1 MPTIAPVPTPTMSGK
16 NFPVMHSVILQAG
29 QSLWTVAQQN
39 LGRGSRWQEL
49 LAANPNIVD
58 PTRIA
63 AGTEIVMPSTVTG
76 LKSDL
81 KVTVKEDDSLSK
93 IAKATY
99 GQLAAWRCIAQANPQ
114 VADANKIFAGQQLLL
129 PLACGK

>member
-1 MPTIAPVPTPTMSGK
+1 MPTIAAPAMPAKTVPMTR
-16 NFPVMHSVILQAG
+16 SVTLRPG
-29 QSLWTVAQQN
+29 QSLWTVALQN

-49 LAANPNIVD
+49 LTANPRIGD

-63 AGTEIVMPSTVTG
+63 AGTEIVLPSTVTG

-81 KVTVKEDDSLSK
+81 KVTVTEGDSLSK

-99 GQLAAWRCIAQANPQ
+99 GQVAAWRCIAQANPQ
-114 VADANKIFAGQQLLL
+114 IADANKIFAGQQLLL
-129 PLACGK
+129 PLTCGQ